1 MKIIVPLKSPIFGI
15 SIAKTGINLAKKTG
29 STLTF
34 LHVCDTRPIGG
45 YVELPRRVVMHFKEE
60 GEVVLRKVMEIAE
73 EEGVSAKSLLMEGY
87 PHKEIIDALECADLL
102 IMMTR
107 VFSPE
112 RKIGDITE
120 KVMEKA
126 SKPIMFVEKEQK
138 KFESILVPTDGSE
151 HSKRALV
158 FAISYAKMLGMEGIK
173 ILYAAGHSG
182 PESAGEN
189 ILNEATVTI
198 EKAGLKSTK
207 YLEKGKPVETI
218 LKCSEEMKIDTII
231 LGTAGKGRISRF
243 FLGSVSRGVVG
254 SSRTPV
260 ILVP

>member
-1 MKIIVPLKSPIFGI
+1 MRIIVPLKSPIF
-15 SIAKTGINLAKKTG
+15 SMPIAKTGINLAKKTR
-29 STLTF
+29 SNLTF

-45 YVELPRRVVMHFKEE
+45 YVKLPGRVVTHFKEE
-60 GEVVLRKVMEIAE
+60 GEVALRKVMEIAE
-73 EEGVSAKSLLMEGY
+73 EEGVSAKSSLMEGY

-120 KVMEKA
+120 KVLKEA

-138 KFESILVPTDGSE
+138 KFESILVLTDGSKY
-151 HSKRALV
+151 SKRALV
-158 FAISYAKMLGMEGIK
+158 FAISYAKMLGIEGINILYVVSPSEPEDTGEK
-173 ILYAAGHSG
+173 ILDDASVMI
-182 PESAGEN
+182 EN
-189 ILNEATVTI
+189 
-198 EKAGLKSTK
+198 AGLKSAK
-207 YLEKGKPVETI
+207 HLEKGKPVETI
-218 LKCSEEMKIDTII
+218 LRCLKEMNVDTII

-243 FLGSVSRGVVG
+243 FLGSVSRGVVE
-254 SSRTPV
+254 SSKTPV